1 MDFKISSIIK
11 KRPLAYLDTCI
22 HYHGYH
28 FADLMFYSESAET
41 SIGDSIQTLP
51 LWVVLITNRKQSNVQ
66 KLSVISA
73 WLTAT
78 EVMDSKQRNFTG
90 KTICN
95 ITCHIVV
102 LICKL
107 SAGYTPLLNHS
118 MLNLK
123 IIQQKIQYPLSMLPQ
138 TGLL

>member
-90 KTICN
+90 KTIC
-95 ITCHIVV
+95 TIV
-102 LICKL
+102 LH
-107 SAGYTPLLNHS
+107 SLLNGCNS
-118 MLNLK
+118 PDNAFKRKLKSLQYYLPYSCFNL
-123 IIQQKIQYPLSMLPQ
+123 
-138 TGLL
+138 